1 MCRRALR
8 RRLKAA
14 LGDEHVIRSP
24 HDGARQNSAARPE
37 DGPSS
42 FQARRRGHRV
52 QETDHDGP
60 SSGSGPSPIPPGDP
74 DAVGADA
81 HRPLLRCALDH
92 VARGWPVYLLVLTT
106 SCPPSAIGSAAQK
119 PTPTA
124 SASGDAWTAAP
135 DNVGLA
141 CGRAGLVVVDLF
153 CGRAIRASRG
163 HFRSLR
169 TRPVACWVVR
179 WGR

>member
-1 MCRRALR
+1 MLTDPSYAVLSTMSRVA
-8 RRLKAA
+8 
-14 LGDEHVIRSP
+14 
-24 HDGARQNSAARPE
+24 
-37 DGPSS
+37 GPYTC
-42 FQARRRGHRV
+42 FVPA
-52 QETDHDGP
+52 
-60 SSGSGPSPIPPGDP
+60 
-74 DAVGADA
+74 
-81 HRPLLRCALDH
+81 
-92 VARGWPVYLLVLTT
+92 T
-106 SCPPSAIGSAAQK
+106 SCPPSAIGSPEQP

-124 SASGDAWTAAP
+124 SASADAWTAAP

-141 CGRAGLVVVDLF
+141 CGRAGLVVVDPF